1 MPIARRTAS
10 VFSRFAVLSA
20 LTVGLAGATT
30 GIASA
35 DPTPPAGSGSGTT
48 AGTGAPTEPGTP
60 PTTDPADPADPSS
73 GTSGEPKITY
83 ELPPAHIR
91 SAASQTAR
99 ERVRARHELQLKAV
113 ERVVHHQ
120 IGKPYVYGGAGPRA
134 FDCSGLVRFVFGR
147 AVDRWLPHNAAA
159 QYHSVRHIKRRNLEV
174 GDLVFQGGRNPF
186 HVGIYAGHGKW
197 WHAPHSGAHV
207 RLQKIYRGHLV
218 YGRVLTYRTA
228 KHHKK

>member
-1 MPIARRTAS
+1 
-10 VFSRFAVLSA
+10 
-20 LTVGLAGATT
+20 
-30 GIASA
+30 
-35 DPTPPAGSGSGTT
+35 
-48 AGTGAPTEPGTP
+48 
-60 PTTDPADPADPSS
+60 
-73 GTSGEPKITY
+73 
-83 ELPPAHIR
+83 
-91 SAASQTAR
+91 
-99 ERVRARHELQLKAV
+99 
-113 ERVVHHQ
+113 
-120 IGKPYVYGGAGPRA
+120 
-134 FDCSGLVRFVFGR
+134 VRFVFGR